1 MAHEIRRTL
10 AAFSARPWF
19 LDGRYVEQMM
29 SVLELRSMGAVRADA
44 YRDEPAD
51 RQPALQSAGSVAIV
65 RLCGPI
71 MPRAEAVT
79 DVSSPACLLTDFQRA
94 FRQAASD
101 PRVTNG
107 IVLDIY
113 SSGGQVDFV
122 PETVAMIRAA
132 RRPDRPIVAI
142 ANSLAM
148 SAAYWVGC
156 GGDEFVITPSGE
168 VGSIGAYVV
177 HEDVS
182 RMLEA
187 DCVKMTF
194 VYEGPRKVE
203 ANPFEP
209 LGDEAK
215 AHLQAN
221 TKAYYDMFVADVAK
235 ARKVPVAL
243 VRADPVTD
251 DPNDKSFGGG
261 RYYGAVE
268 ALRRGM
274 VDRIATIDEVVA
286 GLQKRGA
293 QKGRSTASA
302 RAALL

>member
-1 MAHEIRRTL
+1 MPHEIRRLL
-10 AAFSARPWF
+10 AAFAARPWF

-29 SVLELRSMGAVRADA
+29 SVLELRSMGAVRVDA
-44 YRDEPAD
+44 YRD
-51 RQPALQSAGSVAIV
+51 QPAEVQPVSQNAGTIAIV

-79 DVSSPACLLTDFQRA
+79 DVSSPACLMSDFQRA
-94 FRQAASD
+94 FRQASSD
-101 PRVTNG
+101 PRVTG

-113 SSGGQVDFV
+113 SSGGQVDLV

-132 RRPDRPIVAI
+132 RRADRPIVAI

-148 SAAYWVGC
+148 SAAYWIGC
-156 GGDEFVITPSGE
+156 GADEFVVTPSGE

-187 DCVKMTF
+187 AGVKMTF
-194 VYEGPRKVE
+194 ISEGPRKTE

-209 LGDEAK
+209 LGDEAR

-221 TKAYYDMFVADVAK
+221 TRAYYDMFVADVAK
-235 ARKVPVAL
+235 ARKVPVSL

-261 RYYGAVE
+261 RYYG
-268 ALRRGM
+268 
-274 VDRIATIDEVVA
+274 
-286 GLQKRGA
+286 
-293 QKGRSTASA
+293 
-302 RAALL
+302 

>member
-1 MAHEIRRTL
+1 MPHEIRRLL
-10 AAFSARPWF
+10 AAFAARPWF

-29 SVLELRSMGAVRADA
+29 SVLELRSMGAVRVES
-44 YRDEPAD
+44 YRD
-51 RQPALQSAGSVAIV
+51 QPAEVQPVSQNAGTIAIV

-79 DVSSPACLLTDFQRA
+79 DVSSPACLMSDFQRA
-94 FRQAASD
+94 FRQASND
-101 PRVTNG
+101 PRVTG

-113 SSGGQVDFV
+113 SSGGQVDLV
-122 PETVAMIRAA
+122 PETVAVIRAA
-132 RRPDRPIVAI
+132 RRADRPIVAI

-148 SAAYWVGC
+148 SAAYWIAC
-156 GGDEFVITPSGE
+156 GADELVVTPSGE

-187 DCVKMTF
+187 EGVKMTF
-194 VYEGPRKVE
+194 ISEGPRKTE
-203 ANPFEP
+203 GNPFEP
-209 LGDEAK
+209 LGDDAR

-221 TKAYYDMFVADVAK
+221 TRAYYDMFVADVAK
-235 ARKVPVAL
+235 ARKVPVSL

-261 RYYGAVE
+261 RYYGSAE

-286 GLQKRGA
+286 GLQKRNA
-293 QKGRSTASA
+293 PRGRSTASA

>member
-1 MAHEIRRTL
+1 MAHEIRRLL

-29 SVLELRSMGAVRADA
+29 AVFEMRSLGAVRAEP
-44 YRDEPAD
+44 YRD
-51 RQPALQSAGSVAIV
+51 QPCEQQPVSQNAGTIAVV

-79 DVSSPACLLTDFQRA
+79 DVSSPACLMTDFQRA

-101 PRVTNG
+101 PRVTG
-107 IVLDIY
+107 IVVDIY
-113 SSGGQVDFV
+113 SSGGQVDLV
-122 PETVAMIRAA
+122 PETVSMIRAA
-132 RRPDRPIVAI
+132 RRADRPIIAI

-148 SAAYWVGC
+148 SAAYWLGC
-156 GGDEFVITPSGE
+156 GADEFVVTPSGE

-187 DCVKMTF
+187 EGVKMTF
-194 VYEGPRKVE
+194 IYEGTRKTE

-221 TKAYYDMFVADVAK
+221 TRAYYDMFVADVAK
-235 ARKVPVAL
+235 SRKVPVSL

-261 RYYGAVE
+261 RYYGAAE

-274 VDRIATIDEVVA
+274 VDRIATFDEVIA
-286 GLQKRGA
+286 GLQKRPA
-293 QKGRSTASA
+293 RGRTTASA
-302 RAALL
+302 RASLL

>member
-1 MAHEIRRTL
+1 MAHEIRRVL

-29 SVLELRSMGAVRADA
+29 SVFELRSLGAVRAEP
-44 YRDEPAD
+44 YRD
-51 RQPALQSAGSVAIV
+51 QPAEGQPAAQNAGSIAIV

-79 DVSSPACLLTDFQRA
+79 DVSSPACVLTNFQRA

-101 PRVTNG
+101 PRVSG
-107 IVLDIY
+107 IVIDIY
-113 SSGGQVDFV
+113 SSGGQVDLV

-132 RRPDRPIVAI
+132 RRADRPIVAI
-142 ANSLAM
+142 ANSMAM
-148 SAAYWVGC
+148 SAAYWIGC
-156 GGDEFVITPSGE
+156 GADEFVVTPSGE

-187 DCVKMTF
+187 EGVKMTF
-194 VYEGPRKVE
+194 VYEGPRKTE

-221 TKAYYDMFVADVAK
+221 TRAYYGMFVADVAK
-235 ARKVPVAL
+235 ARKVPVSL

-251 DPNDKSFGGG
+251 DPDDKSFGGG
-261 RYYGAVE
+261 RYYGSAE

-286 GLQKRGA
+286 GLQKRA
-293 QKGRSTASA
+293 TQRGRSTASA